1 MDLIKRDYYIA
12 LFDIYKELLTAKQ
25 QEYFTMHYF
34 DDFSFA
40 EISEELNVSRN
51 APFDQIKKVV
61 GLLEDYE
68 EKLRLYKKKNDL
80 LNFSLKLE
88 ENLKEELVSII
99 KE

>member
-1 MDLIKRDYYIA
+1 MDLIKRDYHIA

-25 QEYFTMHYF
+25 QEYFTLHYF
-34 DDFSFA
+34 EDFSFS

-61 GLLEDYE
+61 SLLEEYE
-68 EKLRLYKKKNDL
+68 TKLKLYTKKNSL
-80 LNFSLKLE
+80 LEFSDKLNE
-88 ENLKEELVSII
+88 KEKQELLSII

>member
-1 MDLIKRDYYIA
+1 MDLIKRDHYIA

-25 QEYFTMHYF
+25 QEYFTLYYF
-34 DDFSFA
+34 DDFSYT

-61 GLLEDYE
+61 GLLESYE
-68 EKLRLYKKKNDL
+68 EKLKLYQKKNEL
-80 LNFSLKLE
+80 LNFSNKLE
-88 ENLKEELVSII
+88 ENLKEELISII

>member
-1 MDLIKRDYYIA
+1 MDLITRDYHIA

-25 QEYFTMHYF
+25 QEYFVLHYF
-34 DDFSFA
+34 DDFSFS

-61 GLLEDYE
+61 YLLEEYE
-68 EKLRLYKKKNDL
+68 NKLKLYQKKQEIM
-80 LNFSLKLE
+80 NFSDKLDQ
-88 ENLKEELVSII
+88 NFKEELLSII

>member
-1 MDLIKRDYYIA
+1 MDLIKRDYHIA

-25 QEYFTMHYF
+25 QQYFTLHYF
-34 DDFSFA
+34 DDFSFS

-68 EKLRLYKKKNDL
+68 EKLGLHKKRNNL

-88 ENLKEELVSII
+88 ENLKEELLSII